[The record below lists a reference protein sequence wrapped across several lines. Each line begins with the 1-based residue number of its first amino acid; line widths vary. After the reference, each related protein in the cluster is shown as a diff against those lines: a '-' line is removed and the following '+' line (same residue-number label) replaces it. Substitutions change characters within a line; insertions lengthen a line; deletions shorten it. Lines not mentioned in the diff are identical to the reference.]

1 MLKKPDRKTI
11 LWLTWICRIIVGAT
25 FILSGFTKSVDP
37 WGTVYKLEAYAA
49 AMSVDVWTNL
59 TKAGAF
65 ILGGMEFVAGI
76 MVIAGC
82 FRRTISI
89 ACVAIMSFML
99 PLTLWIAVSNP
110 VSDCGCFGD
119 AIILS
124 NWATFWKNV
133 VLMAASLWL
142 LFYNKR
148 CHWIVTPA
156 LQWLSL
162 VATSLF
168 IIVVETFGFLSQPL
182 IDFRNYKTGEALL
195 SENSAGDG
203 EGYQFVYRKGDE
215 EIIVGENDPLPSEE
229 DGWVFSER
237 REIAG
242 EKNGNEKAGDEKT
255 FRIWDKDSE
264 EDISEEVVAQDGK
277 TLLVMIPDL
286 ARVSPATTWKLNS
299 LYSWAK
305 LHNVAMAGV
314 VAGSPEE
321 IEEWEDLSMASYPIY
336 TSDDTAIK
344 EVVRGN
350 PGIVYIVDGIIKWK
364 STLTA
369 IDIDDFQSPETSSDA
384 SSFALD
390 SMRILRNCL
399 YVYIIV
405 MAFLVFLSFSPMLR
419 KIFKNHS

>member
-1 MLKKPDRKTI
+1 MLKNLDRKTI
-11 LWLTWICRIIVGAT
+11 LWLTWLCRIIVGAT

-65 ILGGMEFVAGI
+65 ILGGMEFVAGV

-82 FRRTISI
+82 FRRTVSI
-89 ACVAIMSFML
+89 ACVAIMTVML
-99 PLTLWIAVSNP
+99 PLTFWIAIQNP

-119 AIILS
+119 AIIIS
-124 NWATFWKNV
+124 NWATFWKNIL
-133 VLMAASLWL
+133 LMAASLWL
-142 LFYNKR
+142 LFYNKS
-148 CHWIVTPA
+148 CHWLVSPA

-168 IIVVETFGFLSQPL
+168 IIIVETFGFLSQPL
-182 IDFRNYKTGEALL
+182 IDFRPYKRGEAIF
-195 SENSAGDG
+195 SANNEGSG
-203 EGYQFVYRKGDE
+203 EEYQFVYKKGEE
-215 EIIVGENDPLPSEE
+215 EIIIGENDPVPAEE
-229 DGWVFSER
+229 EGWVFAER
-237 REIAG
+237 REIAA
-242 EKNGNEKAGDEKT
+242 EKKDDSGLSSEKT

-264 EDISEEVVAQDGK
+264 EDVSEEVVSADGK

-286 ARVSPATTWKLNS
+286 SRVSPATTWKLNS

-305 LHNVAMAGV
+305 IHNVEMAGV
-314 VAGSPEE
+314 VAGSPED

-350 PGIVYIVDGIIKWK
+350 PGIVYLVDGIVIWK

-390 SMRILRNCL
+390 SLRILRNCL
-399 YVYIIV
+399 YIYIIV
-405 MAFLVFLSFSPMLR
+405 MAFLIFLSFTPMLR
-419 KIFKNHS
+419 KFFKSHS